1 MNNTKRNLSAI
12 SAILA
17 VTLVVGGMLAA
28 ISSSTTTQSAS
39 AYPQKKVAH
48 DKGKHNGRGI
58 GNTDTNQICNN
69 NSYASGLDP
78 QVNENCEPQICTHP
92 NNDSACSEEGVTSAI
107 TAAGNNTIPVKL
119 SCEQC
124 FTKFLSG
131 KQITDILTHTGSTSL
146 AQLCASFPGDIT
158 LDEFARVLRDAGVDN
173 LVIVRLI
180 ECMLNAGV
188 VFAG

>member
-1 MNNTKRNLSAI
+1 MSSKRGVPIA
-12 SAILA
+12 
-17 VTLVVGGMLAA
+17 TLVVGTFAA
-28 ISSSTTTQSAS
+28 TATKQSAF
-39 AYPQKKVAH
+39 AYQQKK
-48 DKGKHNGRGI
+48 KGSQGNKN
-58 GNTDTNQICNN
+58 GNTDANQICNN
-69 NSYASGLDP
+69 NGYATGC
-78 QVNENCEPQICTHP
+78 QVNVECEPQICTHP
-92 NNDSACSEEGVTSAI
+92 NNDSVCSEEGVVTSAI

-131 KQITDILTHTGSTSL
+131 KQITDILTHIGSTSP
-146 AQLCASFPGDIT
+146 AQLCAIFPGDIT
-158 LDEFARVLRDAGVDN
+158 IDEFARVLRDAGLDS